1 MWKKRALEK
10 YDHMIDF
17 WKRFFPF
24 LFQQT
29 PALVFMSA
37 VVYLMW
43 GKMERMET
51 AFNYKI
57 ERNNME
63 WKVALDLSR
72 AETRICDEKRV
83 ELALELAQLKAE
95 FAQVKKYKLSLKK

>member
-1 MWKKRALEK
+1 MYDPMQDFYQRANA
-10 YDHMIDF
+10 
-17 WKRFFPF
+17 F
-24 LFQQT
+24 LFKQGAT
-29 PALVFMSA
+29 VVVSLLFLAITIGA
-37 VVYLMW
+37 VWLMW

-83 ELALELAQLKAE
+83 ELALELAQLRAE
-95 FAQVKKYKLSLKK
+95 FAQVKKHKLSFKK